1 MVNLILVKHFHYYFD
16 VQQTYNFLK
25 IIHIA
30 VVIKSDE
37 TVNVLIIWINKCSEA
52 ILQKET

>member
-30 VVIKSDE
+30 VVINRMK
-37 TVNVLIIWINKCSEA
+37 L
-52 ILQKET
+52 